1 MKKTPSIRT
10 ERPGLTPR
18 QRRVLDYL
26 RDYTAENGAVPTYAE
41 MAEDL
46 GYADKKSITQYLQA
60 LERKGYIRRH
70 RYGHRALEL
79 LDAEAPSAGGALSLP
94 LAGVVAAGQPLEAVE
109 NVEPL
114 AIRELLA
121 IAADRE
127 HFLLQVRGDSMIED
141 GIVEGDYVVVEQT
154 RTARNGDTVV
164 ALLED
169 GTATL
174 KRYYREKNRIRL
186 QPANAALRPRYVR
199 NLSIQGVVKGVIRSL
214 TPSPSG
220 GVL

>member
-1 MKKTPSIRT
+1 MNDAPSSRT
-10 ERPGLTPR
+10 ERPALTPR

-26 RDYTAENGAVPTYAE
+26 QAYMAENGTVPTYAE
-41 MAEDL
+41 MVEGL

-70 RYGHRALEL
+70 RYGHRAVEL
-79 LDAEAPSAGGALSLP
+79 VKAEPARSGALSLP

-109 NVEPL
+109 NVEYVEL
-114 AIRELLA
+114 RELLA
-121 IAADRE
+121 ISADRE
-127 HFLLQVRGDSMIED
+127 HFLLQVRGDSMVED
-141 GIVEGDYVVVEQT
+141 GIVEGDYVVVEQGA
-154 RTARNGDTVV
+154 TAQNGDTVV

-169 GTATL
+169 GTAML

-199 NLSIQGVVKGVIRSL
+199 NLRIQGVVKGVIRNL
-214 TPSPSG
+214 TRPASG
-220 GVL
+220 SRP